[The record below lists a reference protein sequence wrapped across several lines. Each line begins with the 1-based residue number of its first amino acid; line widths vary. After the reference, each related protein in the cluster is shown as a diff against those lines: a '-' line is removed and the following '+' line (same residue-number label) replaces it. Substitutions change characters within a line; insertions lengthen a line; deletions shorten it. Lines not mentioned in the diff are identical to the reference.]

1 MINSG
6 QWKSRG
12 KVITPP
18 WKLEARKQTTIAK
31 NGGFGMGGLPRT
43 KRPSSISLPR
53 MKFMDAK

>member
-6 QWKSRG
+6 QWKSNG
-12 KVITPP
+12 KVITAR

-31 NGGFGMGGLPRT
+31 NSGYGMGGLPRT

-53 MKFMDAK
+53 MKFMEK